1 MAPQDAKAFFDKLN
15 TDDNLKDAVKKT
27 LEGIAQ
33 AVLGHSGASEKDL
46 TDELAARWKADPN
59 NVKIVYS
66 EPPGF

>member
-1 MAPQDAKAFFDKLN
+1 MPRQDAKNFFDKLVA
-15 TDDNLKDAVKKT
+15 DDNLKATVKQKIEDIAKDA
-27 LEGIAQ
+27 GYPN
-33 AVLGHSGASEKDL
+33 ASEKDL